1 MNIQPYL
8 NEITPLLPLNQSLT
22 YNTNHWQNYNFTNT
36 NVPSR
41 IQFIIAN
48 YPGLISRNDIINYLR
63 SPNMDLLTGFLMCMI
78 WGHGAGP
85 HGNMDNR
92 GPFKVN
98 EMTSDMPNTNIILAN
113 CYAALQINDL
123 LTAFNSFK
131 PMSRIRVNFFSKFL
145 YFLGRSLNLERY
157 PLIFD
162 ARVASTMCRLNSVN
176 IAVFNILTITPNQK
190 FIAYESYLM
199 MIHSQ
204 SQLHNVDA
212 DKIEYYLF
220 LNA

>member
-8 NEITPLLPLNQSLT
+8 NDIIPLLPLNQSLT
-22 YNTNHWQNYNFTNT
+22 YTTKKWLIYNYTNP
-36 NVPSR
+36 NVLPR
-41 IQFIIAN
+41 LQFIIAN
-48 YPGLISRNDIINYLR
+48 YPNSISRNDIINYLR
-63 SPNMDLLTGFLMCMI
+63 SPNMDLLTGFLMSMI

-85 HGNMDNR
+85 HGKMDNR

-98 EMTSDMPNTNIILAN
+98 EMTSDMANTNLILAN
-113 CYAALQINDL
+113 CYAALQRNDI

-176 IAVFNILTITPNQK
+176 IAVFKILTITPDQK
-190 FIAYESYLM
+190 FIAYESYLN
-199 MIHSQ
+199 MIHDQ
-204 SQLHNVDA
+204 SRLHNVDA

-220 LNA
+220 SKT

>member
-1 MNIQPYL
+1 MNILPYL
-8 NEITPLLPLNQSLT
+8 NAINPLVPLNQSLT
-22 YNTNHWQNYNFTNT
+22 YTSNKWLIYNYTNP
-36 NVPSR
+36 NVVSR

-48 YPGLISRNDIINYLR
+48 YPNSISRNDIINYLR
-63 SPNMDLLTGFLMCMI
+63 SPNKDLLTGFLMSMI

-85 HGNMDNR
+85 HGKMDNR

-98 EMTSDMPNTNIILAN
+98 EMTSDTVNTDLILAN
-113 CYAALQINDL
+113 CYAALQRNDIFS
-123 LTAFNSFK
+123 AFNSFRH
-131 PMSRIRVNFFSKFL
+131 MSRIRVSFFSKYL

-162 ARVASTMCRLNSVN
+162 ARVTSTMCRLNSVN
-176 IAVFNILTITPNQK
+176 IAVFNLLKIEPGQK
-190 FIAYESYLM
+190 FIEYDSYLN
-199 MIHSQ
+199 MIHYQ

>member
-1 MNIQPYL
+1 MNIQPHL
-8 NEITPLLPLNQSLT
+8 NEIYPLVPLNQSLT
-22 YNTNHWQNYNFTNT
+22 YNANHWLNYNFTNP
-36 NVPSR
+36 NIPSK
-41 IQFIIAN
+41 IQFIITN
-48 YPGLISRNDIINYLR
+48 YPNVISRNDIINYLR
-63 SPNMDLLTGFLMCMI
+63 SPNMDLLTGFLMSMI

-98 EMTSDMPNTNIILAN
+98 EMTSNIANTNLILGN
-113 CYAALQINDL
+113 CYSALQRNDI

-131 PMSRIRVNFFSKFL
+131 PMSRIRVNFFSKYL

-162 ARVASTMCRLNSVN
+162 ARVTSTMCRLNSVN
-176 IAVFNILTITPNQK
+176 IAVFNILTITPDQK
-190 FIAYESYLM
+190 FIAYDSYLN
-199 MIHSQ
+199 MIHYQ